1 MYFWQFLYNNGKG
14 VIFCKIHCRKGGAD
28 MHLKDG
34 VNINDFLTDI
44 ENCDAEVYF
53 ETPEG
58 DSLSLNS
65 VLSQCVFSTIAKNSR
80 QLKQGTFRLV
90 NPADMKWLDM
100 YLEDP
105 IAK

>member
-44 ENCDAEVYF
+44 EK
-53 ETPEG
+53 
-58 DSLSLNS
+58 L
-65 VLSQCVFSTIAKNSR
+65 
-80 QLKQGTFRLV
+80 
-90 NPADMKWLDM
+90 
-100 YLEDP
+100 
-105 IAK
+105 